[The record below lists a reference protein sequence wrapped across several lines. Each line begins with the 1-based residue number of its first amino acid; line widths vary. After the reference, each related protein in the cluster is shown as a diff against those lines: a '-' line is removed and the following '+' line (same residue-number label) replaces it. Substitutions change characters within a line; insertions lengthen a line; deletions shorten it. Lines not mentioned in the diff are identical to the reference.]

1 MSASISRCLKSLIQN
16 ADTTESQVI
25 FNPAK
30 IIQSLP
36 QKETAGYEAMT
47 DVGNVLTISQPDLAS
62 EENYPDLPGNAP
74 SDMSDQFI
82 IGSSWTEKFLAA
94 QQAIGHQNE
103 NKKWKLGV
111 GIGVGLGVPILMALT
126 ALVAWF
132 GAKKSVARRDSNSKP
147 I

>member
-1 MSASISRCLKSLIQN
+1 
-16 ADTTESQVI
+16 
-25 FNPAK
+25 
-30 IIQSLP
+30 
-36 QKETAGYEAMT
+36 MT
-47 DVGNVLTISQPDLAS
+47 DIGNVLTISQPDLAS

-94 QQAIGHQNE
+94 QQEIGHQNE